1 MDTFRGKVAFIT
13 GAASGIG
20 RALALQLAKS
30 GCVVVVTDIDG
41 DGALEVAKEV
51 LVAGGGARAV
61 TLDVSDAAAVTEAI
75 RDCAK
80 RHGRI
85 DYLFNNAG
93 IAVGGDFRD
102 IAEDD
107 LRRIVD
113 INLWG
118 VIHGIRAAYPL
129 MVQQRGGHI
138 VNTASV
144 AGLVPFAP
152 LAPYSLTK
160 HAVVGLSQTLRAEA
174 HRLGVKVSAICPGF
188 IQSNIYTSAKMAG
201 LPAGAGLTKDLVLV
215 KPMDTDDAARRILKG
230 VARNKALIVFP
241 FTAKLMWWL
250 YRVSP
255 SLLAPLA
262 RVMAERYRQAM
273 RS

>member
-1 MDTFRGKVAFIT
+1 MNSFRGKIAFIT
-13 GAASGIG
+13 GGASGIG
-20 RALALQLAKS
+20 RALALLLAKS

-41 DGALEVAKEV
+41 DGALAVAKEV

-61 TLDVSDAAAVTEAI
+61 TLDVSDPVAVNEAI
-75 RDCAK
+75 RDCVK

-102 IAEDD
+102 IADED
-107 LRRIVD
+107 LHRIVD
-113 INLWG
+113 VNLWG
-118 VIHGIRAAYPL
+118 VINGIRAAYPL

-138 VNTASV
+138 INTASV

-152 LAPYSLTK
+152 LAPYALTK

-174 HRLGVKVSAICPGF
+174 HRIGVKVSAVCPGF
-188 IQSNIYTSAKMAG
+188 IQSNIYTSARMAG
-201 LPAGAGLTKDLVLV
+201 MPPGSGLTRDLVLV

-230 VARNKALIVFP
+230 VVRNQALIVFP
-241 FTAKLMWWL
+241 FSAKLLWWL
-250 YRVSP
+250 YRLSP

>member
-1 MDTFRGKVAFIT
+1 MDIFRGKVAFIT

-20 RALALQLAKS
+20 RALALTLAKS

-61 TLDVSDAAAVTEAI
+61 TLDVSDPAAVTEAI

-118 VIHGIRAAYPL
+118 VINGIRAAYPL

-138 VNTASV
+138 VNTASL

-152 LAPYSLTK
+152 VAPYALTK
-160 HAVVGLSQTLRAEA
+160 HAVVGLTESLRAEA
-174 HRLGVKVSAICPGF
+174 HRLGVRFTAICPGF
-188 IQSNIYTSAKMAG
+188 IQTNIYANSRMAG
-201 LPAGAGLTKDLVLV
+201 LPEGAVKDLTVV
-215 KPMDTDDAARRILKG
+215 APMDVQDAARRILKG
-230 VARNKALIVFP
+230 VARNKALVVFP
-241 FTAKLMWWL
+241 FSAWLLWWV
-250 YRVSP
+250 YRLSP
-255 SLLAPLA
+255 SLLAPVA

-273 RS
+273 RI